1 MKISRLSA
9 KEVIERVGGR
19 LDRPA
24 DPGFIERL
32 EEIRTA
38 VRERGDAAVIELT
51 NSLDATD
58 QGLETLRVDPAE
70 AEVATEGIDG
80 ELKAALELAARNI
93 RLVAEAGAPVTAT
106 EVRLPEGQRVEVGRV
121 ALGAAGIYAPGGRA
135 SYPSSVLMGVVPAKV
150 AGVDRIVLA
159 TPPGP
164 SGQVDPV
171 TLAAAHLAGADEIF
185 AVGGAQAIFALAYG
199 TESVGPVDVIVGPG
213 NRWVQEAKRRVF
225 GTVALDSVAG
235 PSDLTVVFGPD
246 ADCDLV
252 ALDLAAQAEHGNE
265 SLVVALGIDG
275 ADLEQVAGAVEAL
288 GAEYESV
295 SDCDLWLVQA
305 DGSDEVLDILEAIAP
320 EHLELLGADAE
331 ALAGKVRNAGCIF
344 LGQASATAFGDYVAG
359 SNHIL
364 PTDGSGRSFGPVS
377 VSTFQKSTSR
387 VTFSQEAVDL
397 LAGPAAVIADSEGFP
412 VHGLSA
418 SRRKSR

>member
-1 MKISRLSA
+1 MKISRLSPN
-9 KEVIERVGGR
+9 EVIERVGGR
-19 LDRPA
+19 LDQSA
-24 DPGFIERL
+24 DPEFVERL

-38 VRERGDAAVIELT
+38 VRERGDAAVVELT
-51 NSLDATD
+51 NSLDAID
-58 QGLETLRVDPAE
+58 QGLETIRVDPAE
-70 AEVATEGIDG
+70 AEAATEGIDN

-106 EVRLPEGQRVEVGRV
+106 EVRLPEGQRVEVDRA

-135 SYPSSVLMGVVPAKV
+135 SYPSSVLMGIVPAKV
-150 AGVDRIVLA
+150 AGVGRVVLA

-171 TLAAAHLAGADEIF
+171 TLAAAHLAGADEIY

-235 PSDLTVVFGPD
+235 PSDLTVVFGPE

-265 SLVVALGIDG
+265 SLVVALGING
-275 ADLEQVAGAVEAL
+275 ADLEEVARAVEAL

-305 DGSDEVLDILEAIAP
+305 DGSDEVMDILEAIAP
-320 EHLELLGADAE
+320 EHLELLGANAE
-331 ALAGKVRNAGCIF
+331 ALAGEVRNAGCIF
-344 LGQASATAFGDYVAG
+344 IGQASATAFGDYVAG

-387 VTFSQEAVDL
+387 VTFSQESVDL
-397 LAGPAAVIADSEGFP
+397 LADPAAVIADSEGFP
-412 VHGLSA
+412 VHGLSTL
-418 SRRKSR
+418 RRKSR